1 MVFFRGKFRHVSS
14 SSESD
19 DDDDEKPPPRL
30 TGDPMTESILTVGC
44 LLVGTVITVAV
55 MAMVLQLQRI
65 FADTP
70 SWGLPL

>member
-19 DDDDEKPPPRL
+19 DDEDEKPPPSL

-44 LLVGTVITVAV
+44 LLMGAAITVAV
-55 MAMVLQLQRI
+55 MTMVLQLQRVLT
-65 FADTP
+65 DTP
-70 SWGLPL
+70 SVGLPL